1 MPYTAFKGG
10 WWGDYLTKRQIA
22 TQCNC
27 ERL

>member
-1 MPYTAFKGG
+1 MPYTAFKDG
-10 WWGDYLTKRQIA
+10 WWRDYLTKRQIA

>member
-10 WWGDYLTKRQIA
+10 WWCDYITKRQIA